1 MTYSVMSAFLFWT
14 FINFNNLNIKI
25 FSGFFFLYYFIP
37 LPNISTYR
45 GTIVYETL
53 MLYTLMILIGLL
65 PIIFKG
71 YSKINLK
78 KTITKI
84 EFNTLF
90 KNAVTT
96 HLLLV
101 YLLLLI
107 IYIKFGNVVL
117 NQELRFKIPTV
128 LGYLIKST
136 IYIPLFVT
144 FIINT
149 ERRTFKSVFPKYIFL
164 PLLPAILIGSRGT
177 VILVIISLAL
187 LIIITNTLPGER
199 YNLKTSIVWK
209 RKKKLIYKL
218 ATLSIFIIYF
228 FYYIRRF
235 FSDKLLSNMGVIEK
249 FFSSN
254 NPIYLLILPIYAS
267 FRETIGLANV
277 LVKNHYQNSITQYP
291 LFFQELTTVL
301 PGEQM
306 APGKVIGQIVGS
318 SLDAGLTPGIL
329 GGLYLDYKNYSIFGC
344 LVFTL
349 IINRLYNKS
358 MYNEYSKILYVIT
371 LTQFFHLF
379 HRGFLKPEY
388 IMAYAI
394 IFFYFVILKTG
405 K

>member
-1 MTYSVMSAFLFWT
+1 MSAFLFWT